1 MTETDMCYLLL
12 LATTCLPIGKYL
24 VNACQVLASTRKYF
38 VVEAS
43 SNKY

>member
-1 MTETDMCYLLL
+1 MTETGMCYLLL
-12 LATTCLPIGKYL
+12 LATTYLPIGKYIAS
-24 VNACQVLASTRKYF
+24 ACQVLASTRKYF